1 LNLGDMEGLKKLYQ
15 RSSLTLFIASGILF
29 VLIILNLN
37 DLYSLIPEN
46 YRSGF
51 TIVFLIGLAKV
62 LDSILGNNNSIL
74 FNSQYYK
81 TVLVFG
87 VGLAILTIVLNYWL
101 IPKMGM
107 EGAALASFVSIL
119 IFNVVKLVFVK
130 MKFDILPFT
139 QATFKVLATL
149 VLLAVLFHLVQF
161 PFHPVINIML
171 KSALI
176 MLMYV
181 GILYRFEISEDV
193 TGILSKWLKKN
204 TP

>member
-1 LNLGDMEGLKKLYQ
+1 
-15 RSSLTLFIASGILF
+15 
-29 VLIILNLN
+29 
-37 DLYSLIPEN
+37 
-46 YRSGF
+46 
-51 TIVFLIGLAKV
+51 
-62 LDSILGNNNSIL
+62 
-74 FNSQYYK
+74 
-81 TVLVFG
+81 LVFG

-101 IPKMGM
+101 IPKMGL

-149 VLLAVLFHLVQF
+149 VLLSVLFNLVQF
-161 PFHPVINIML
+161 PFHPIINIML

-176 MLMYV
+176 TIMYV
-181 GILYRFEISEDV
+181 GILYRFDISEDV